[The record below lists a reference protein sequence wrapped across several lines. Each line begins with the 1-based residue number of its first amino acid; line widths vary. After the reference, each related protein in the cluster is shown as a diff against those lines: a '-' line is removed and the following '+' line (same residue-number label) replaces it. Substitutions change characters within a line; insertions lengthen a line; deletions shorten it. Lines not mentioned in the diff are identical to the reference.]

1 MKKLKKL
8 FSGNSLLLTSIVLL
22 LLLIVFF
29 GVSYVTETPATI
41 KDLRITNISDTSV
54 TVTYFTE
61 VPTYGSVI
69 VSDKNDFDFFNQL
82 SRTRYYDDRKDGE
95 LRYSHHITVSGLKPS
110 SAYFFEVM
118 GNLKNVKYTYPVLQ
132 TGKTLDTLVTPDPT
146 YGSFSD
152 NTSMDSI
159 VYLSIDGST
168 LQSTYLGTGNTF
180 SMDKAN
186 IRTPDLEDQ
195 AKYKYHDPIL
205 IEILSKDTQLGYQTN
220 VGSDQPTAKFETTTN
235 KETSKI
241 KLNTSVLGSVYA
253 EACSAKTLT
262 EGEKTTCTG
271 PNGYQY
277 VVKDGKFSDE
287 IARMQDYYVQTGITG
302 SKDFTEQGKIDA
314 AKGKDQGPFSPTN
327 PAPIPVNANLP
338 LCSNDDKSVKV
349 GEPCRGAENGLTY
362 KRTATGFDD
371 TIAKAQNAD
380 KNLLF
385 TKTTVTLEQEAL
397 TTAEK
402 AKLEAEHKA
411 LCAQLTVNK
420 VVWTKKDDNTLF
432 NCKDGTYIE
441 YKCKE
446 GDVVLPKEVG
456 KDDKCGEINTDIAQK
471 CKDGKTIGDVI
482 TEEDKTYIIVGCSGN
497 VSVKIYHGGSEYN
510 SQITKGAKCT
520 QKSNVVGNVLCD
532 IYAHLGKGESCDT
545 NFLFAYN
552 CKSIYKDAD
561 KQPPSNIV
569 PAGSQAP
576 KLDTNLEA
584 SLKSYCAGNSI
595 TECDKLKKLLIENKK
610 DICITADS
618 VQTKPT
624 DIDISIYTSAV
635 CDKDKIAAYD
645 KSYKDKE
652 GYDVVKTIYNYGEYV
667 CQGHYYY
674 YNSNAY
680 SIPILDGCIKKD
692 LINNGVVAP
701 GATGPAK
708 VLLAPAVL
716 SGSYYE
722 LNPIDDCNKVVKGNL
737 NTPNKITK
745 TCGCGQIPDTIEN
758 GGQLTLNK
766 KDGAVYGCIGRE
778 DGGGTIV
785 IKDKLENLSKYEIG
799 VINKTTGSFEIVSTD
814 KPAGTFVASPATNI
828 ETKES
833 PKAPTGK
840 TFSKPEVTS
849 KKECTKWSDNTNT
862 CCMEITLT
870 NTQYFTDGSTLDY
883 IKGTVK
889 SECSTKVIIK
899 DVGTSC
905 GAYKE
910 NETYCANNGATE
922 FGLAKCIGGKP
933 QVIEGLCDPSKP
945 NKTSMNGLVSPV
957 NAQVVLGVSD
967 SSGVELNSTGTYS
980 ITSGNTSIKEFK
992 VMDLVNGKAKIVF
1005 FDDKNA
1011 NGIRDTGE
1019 EDITTP
1025 VEVKIE
1031 KTSDISRFE
1040 LNEGWNLV
1048 GYEYTEA
1055 RTAKDILSNIASN
1068 GGYATHVAT
1077 YRQGGWVM
1085 YSERGEKSFGT
1096 NFNLVPGEGYFV
1108 KVIKSGKLSFEGNK
1122 IAANQPYRLSNGW
1135 NLLSFRLDPVLK
1147 ASKLID
1153 AINLNTP
1160 VASDVVTR
1168 YVSGKYENVV
1178 KDKDTV
1184 YGNDFDIEENKG
1196 YFVRVTKGGV
1206 VIKFV
1211 E

>member
-8 FSGNSLLLTSIVLL
+8 FNGNTLLLTSIVLL

-69 VSDKNDFDFFNQL
+69 VSDKNDFDFLNQL
-82 SRTRYYDDRKDGE
+82 SRTRYYDDRNDGE

-118 GNLKNVKYTYPVLQ
+118 GNLKQVKYTYPVLE

-146 YGSFSD
+146 YGSFSE

-159 VYLSIDGST
+159 VYLSIEGST
-168 LQSTYLGTGNTF
+168 LQSTYLGAGNTF

-205 IEILSKDTQLGYQTN
+205 IEILNNDTQLGYQTN

-241 KLNTSVLGSVYA
+241 KLNTSVLGSVFA
-253 EACSAKTLT
+253 EAPCSAATLKEE
-262 EGEKTTCTG
+262 EGSTCTG

-277 VVKDGKFSDE
+277 VVKDGQFSDE

-314 AKGKDQGPFSPTN
+314 AKGNNQGPFSPTN
-327 PAPIPVNANLP
+327 PAPIPVNAKLP

-349 GEPCRGAENGLTY
+349 GDPCRGAQNGFTY

-385 TKTTVTLEQEAL
+385 ADPTVTKEQEAQ

-402 AKLEAEHKA
+402 AKIEAEHKA

-420 VVWTKKDDNTLF
+420 VVWTKKNNNTLF
-432 NCKDGTYIE
+432 NCKDGTYTE
-441 YKCKE
+441 YPCAKGE
-446 GDVVLPKEVG
+446 VVIQNDDG
-456 KDDKCGEINTDIAQK
+456 KDDQCGIPNDKNMT
-471 CKDGKTIGDVI
+471 CKSLSETEPDVKVGHIFKSGDVEYI
-482 TEEDKTYIIVGCSGN
+482 VAGCENGKAIMYFYGASSTMEYIKQYGKEGCTKTLKKENNANKLI
-497 VSVKIYHGGSEYN
+497 
-510 SQITKGAKCT
+510 
-520 QKSNVVGNVLCD
+520 LCD
-532 IYAHLGKGESCDT
+532 VYQYKNEKGSCTSERTVAEDCIEPIPIV
-545 NFLFAYN
+545 AP
-552 CKSIYKDAD
+552 I
-561 KQPPSNIV
+561 QPPTNIV
-569 PAGSQAP
+569 PTGSVTPKTDGANAGVGGGGKPLLSPASGTVAGYYN
-576 KLDTNLEA
+576 LD
-584 SLKSYCAGNSI
+584 
-595 TECDKLKKLLIENKK
+595 
-610 DICITADS
+610 
-618 VQTKPT
+618 
-624 DIDISIYTSAV
+624 
-635 CDKDKIAAYD
+635 
-645 KSYKDKE
+645 YKDCATTA
-652 GYDVVKTIYNYGEYV
+652 KTF
-667 CQGHYYY
+667 
-674 YNSNAY
+674 
-680 SIPILDGCIKKD
+680 D
-692 LINNGVVAP
+692 
-701 GATGPAK
+701 TTK
-708 VLLAPAVL
+708 V
-716 SGSYYE
+716 
-722 LNPIDDCNKVVKGNL
+722 
-737 NTPNKITK
+737 TK
-745 TCGCGQIPDTIEN
+745 TCGCGLIPDTAQN
-758 GGQLTLNK
+758 GGNLTLNVSQ
-766 KDGAVYGCIGRE
+766 GIVYTCEGRE
-778 DGGGTIV
+778 DGGGTIKQYDLLKN
-785 IKDKLENLSKYEIG
+785 ISTIPIG
-799 VINKTTGSFEIVSTD
+799 VINKTTGKLEVVPSEI
-814 KPAGTFVASPATNI
+814 PAGTQVASSTNL
-828 ETKES
+828 ETKEVPAPPS
-833 PKAPTGK
+833 NAILIKDDTYSKVCTSWNNDKSCCKEVTVTNIQTFSNHQPVYYPKA
-840 TFSKPEVTS
+840 VITS
-849 KKECTKWSDNTNT
+849 SCSQTVLNPRIGDN
-862 CCMEITLT
+862 CG
-870 NTQYFTDGSTLDY
+870 QYQNG
-883 IKGTVK
+883 
-889 SECSTKVIIK
+889 EP
-899 DVGTSC
+899 
-905 GAYKE
+905 
-910 NETYCANNGATE
+910 YCANNGKTE
-922 FGLAKCIGGKP
+922 FGLGRCVNGIP
-933 QVIEGLCDPSKP
+933 QLQEGLCDPSKP
-945 NKTSMNGLVSPV
+945 NKPSKASINGVISPV
-957 NAQVVLGVSD
+957 NAEAVLGVSD
-967 SSGVELNSTGTYS
+967 SSGVELNSTGTYT

-1055 RTAKDILSNIASN
+1055 RTAKDLLSNISSK

-1085 YSERGEKSFGT
+1085 YSERAEKSFGN
-1096 NFNLVPGEGYFV
+1096 NFNLIPGEGYFV

-1153 AINLNTP
+1153 AINLNSP

-1184 YGNDFDIEENKG
+1184 YGSDFDIEENKG

-1206 VIKFV
+1206 VIMK
-1211 E
+1211 

>member
-29 GVSYVTETPATI
+29 GVSYVTETPPTI

-61 VPTYGSVI
+61 VPTFGSVI

-118 GNLKNVKYTYPVLQ
+118 GNLKNVKYTYPVLE

-146 YGSFSD
+146 YGSFSE

-195 AKYKYHDPIL
+195 ATYKYHDPIL
-205 IEILSKDTQLGYQTN
+205 IEILNKDTQLGYQTN
-220 VGSDQPTAKFETTTN
+220 VGSDQPTAKFETTAN
-235 KETSKI
+235 KEPSKI

-253 EACSAKTLT
+253 AECSAKTLT
-262 EGEKTTCTG
+262 EGENTTCTG

-314 AKGKDQGPFSPTN
+314 AKGNNQGPFSPTN
-327 PAPIPVNANLP
+327 PAPIPVNAKLP

-349 GEPCRGAENGLTY
+349 GEPCRGAQNGFTY

-380 KNLLF
+380 RNLLF
-385 TKTTVTLEQEAL
+385 ADPTLTAEQEAQA
-397 TTAEK
+397 TAEK
-402 AKLEAEHKA
+402 AKIEAEHKA

-420 VVWTKKDDNTLF
+420 VVWTKKNNNTLF
-432 NCKDGTYIE
+432 NCKDGTYTE
-441 YKCKE
+441 YPCAKGE
-446 GDVVLPKEVG
+446 VVLPQEAG
-456 KDDKCGEINTDIAQK
+456 KDDKCGAKDKSIAKECTLTYSNFTSKVKVGDILDYEVA
-471 CKDGKTIGDVI
+471 TFIV
-482 TEEDKTYIIVGCSGN
+482 VGCNDKGEAL
-497 VSVKIYHGGSEYN
+497 IYYTKDN
-510 SQITKGAKCT
+510 QKNKNFQIGEECGTVNT
-520 QKSNVVGNVLCD
+520 NIVNPLCD
-532 IYAHLGKGESCDT
+532 VKRYLDNSGKCPTDT
-545 NFLFAYN
+545 YFATN
-552 CKSIYKDAD
+552 CKSIPIIPSDN
-561 KQPPSNIV
+561 QPPSNIT
-569 PAGSQAP
+569 PAGSQTP
-576 KLDTNLEA
+576 KADDPKAGVGGGKVVYKPASGDVAGYYNL
-584 SLKSYCAGNSI
+584 N
-595 TECDKLKKLLIENKK
+595 
-610 DICITADS
+610 
-618 VQTKPT
+618 
-624 DIDISIYTSAV
+624 
-635 CDKDKIAAYD
+635 
-645 KSYKDKE
+645 YKDCE
-652 GYDVVKTIYNYGEYV
+652 TTEKTF
-667 CQGHYYY
+667 
-674 YNSNAY
+674 
-680 SIPILDGCIKKD
+680 DTKK
-692 LINNGVVAP
+692 V
-701 GATGPAK
+701 
-708 VLLAPAVL
+708 
-716 SGSYYE
+716 
-722 LNPIDDCNKVVKGNL
+722 
-737 NTPNKITK
+737 TK
-745 TCGCGQIPDTIEN
+745 TCGCGLIPDTAQN
-758 GGQLTLNK
+758 GQLTLNVSQK
-766 KDGAVYGCIGRE
+766 IVYKCVGRE
-778 DGGGTIV
+778 DGGGTITQYDLLDNIKTIPIGV
-785 IKDKLENLSKYEIG
+785 IKDGKLD
-799 VINKTTGSFEIVSTD
+799 IVSSGIRSGTKTFTNGAPALVETETTYEEEVPNSYIKDSVTCKETVTVSGVSCCKNVEVIGHHKVLVKD
-814 KPAGTFVASPATNI
+814 KATN
-828 ETKES
+828 KEIS
-833 PKAPTGK
+833 
-840 TFSKPEVTS
+840 SKDVSFKNTDESTTS
-849 KKECTKWSDNTNT
+849 SCSGNV
-862 CCMEITLT
+862 L
-870 NTQYFTDGSTLDY
+870 
-883 IKGTVK
+883 K
-889 SECSTKVIIK
+889 SVDSSTKSTGNCGPIK
-899 DVGTSC
+899 DGEPWCAKYTDAN
-905 GAYKE
+905 GKE
-910 NETYCANNGATE
+910 NQ
-922 FGLAKCIGGKP
+922 FQLAKCVKG
-933 QVIEGLCDPSKP
+933 VITYLDGNCTNLKVTGI
-945 NKTSMNGLVSPV
+945 NKSFISPV
-957 NAQVVLGVSD
+957 NAEAVLGVSD
-967 SSGVELNSTGTYS
+967 SSGVELNSTGTYT

-1055 RTAKDILSNIASN
+1055 RTAKDLLSNISSN

-1085 YSERGEKSFGT
+1085 YSERAEKSFGN

-1108 KVIKSGKLSFEGNK
+1108 KVIKSGKLSFEGKK

-1160 VASDVVTR
+1160 VSSDVVTR

-1196 YFVRVTKGGV
+1196 YFVRAIKGGV
-1206 VIKFV
+1206 VVKF
-1211 E
+1211 